1 MVDIENF
8 SSAAAYE
15 SSLSKNTIK
24 NLSRRRKHLE
34 DMGALKFEVLCPADA
49 GFATAIVVG
58 IAIKQQWLA
67 ATGRLGLGLKQ
78 SGHAAFL
85 KNIPQFN
92 EVGDGPLAFVLSVG
106 GKAIAVELGF
116 LQRRHY
122 YSYLG
127 AFDWELRQQA
137 PGRLQMHETIG
148 WLIGQG
154 ALSLDLL
161 ANPTDY
167 KRDVA
172 SRSIAL
178 ASYAKSYTLLG
189 HVYAAF
195 WAGRGHTQLKRTAA
209 AVITRLASSRR
220 VLQGLL

>member
-122 YSYLG
+122 YS
-127 AFDWELRQQA
+127 WELRQQA
-137 PGRLQMHETIG
+137 SGRLQMHETIG

-189 HVYAAF
+189 HVDAAF
-195 WAGRGHTQLKRTAA
+195 WAGWGHTQLKRTAA